1 MISANFGSTDL
12 RILLKIHCILLT
24 FIQAMQ
30 NAQNLQQILLL
41 PLLKFGGKVPN
52 IFCTQPFGLY

>member
-1 MISANFGSTDL
+1 MISARFGSTDL

-24 FIQAMQ
+24 FIKAMQ

-41 PLLKFGGKVPN
+41 PLLKFGGKVPKK
-52 IFCTQPFGLY
+52 F